1 MQIKAVKHILAD
13 NDKNA
18 AINREILFK
27 TNTLGVNIIS
37 APGSGKTTFLE
48 KSIPAI
54 KLRGQKA
61 SVIVGDLETA
71 RDAERVD
78 RYTVDTVQINTGLSC
93 HLYANQVTAAMEDM
107 DLESVDYMFIENV
120 GNMVCPG
127 EFDLGENAK
136 VILYSFPEGDDKAAK
151 YPSIFRVADIVL
163 LTKAD
168 MKEVCDFDIDRITA
182 DIRKLNN
189 DVLILEVSAKTGM
202 NMDRWLDWLADKR
215 KSLIGRQ
222 ARAVTE

>member
-18 AINREILFK
+18 ALNRELLLK
-27 TNTLGVNIIS
+27 TNTLGINIIS

-48 KSIPAI
+48 KTVPAI
-54 KLRGQKA
+54 NQRGQKA
-61 SVIVGDLETA
+61 SVIVGDLDTA

-78 RYTVDTVQINTGLSC
+78 NHTVDTVQINTGLSC
-93 HLYANQVTAAMEDM
+93 HLYANQITVALEDM
-107 DLESVDYMFIENV
+107 ELENVDYLFIENV

-127 EFDLGENAK
+127 EFDLGENVK

-163 LTKAD
+163 LTKSD
-168 MKEVCDFDIDRITA
+168 LKEVCDFNIERITE
-182 DIRKLNN
+182 DIRKLNS
-189 DVLILEVSAKTGM
+189 DVPILEISAKTGE
-202 NMDRWLDWLADKR
+202 NMDIWLDWLADKR
-215 KSLIGRQ
+215 EKLIGRQ
-222 ARAVTE
+222 ARAVKE